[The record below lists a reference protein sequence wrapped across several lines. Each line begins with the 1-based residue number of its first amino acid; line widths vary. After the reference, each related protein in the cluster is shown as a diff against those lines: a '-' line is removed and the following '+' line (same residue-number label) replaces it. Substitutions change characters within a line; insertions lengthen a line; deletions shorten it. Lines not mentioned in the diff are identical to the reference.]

1 MLSLPSVVR
10 IYLHAAPV
18 NLHFAFDR
26 LANIVREEMGQDPLS
41 GHLFVFRNR
50 RGDRVKL
57 LFWDDD
63 GYAVFYK
70 RLEQGVFRFPADA
83 APTRAVQVSVS
94 ELSLL
99 LWGIAPESVRRHKR
113 FSLEEHRAKSS
124 TRRIP
129 SDSDPARKK

>member
-1 MLSLPSVVR
+1 MLSLPSVVK

-26 LANIVREEMGQDPLS
+26 LAGIVREQMGQDPLS

-63 GYAVFYK
+63 GYAIFYK
-70 RLEQGVFRFPADA
+70 RLQAGVFRFPVMDA
-83 APTRAVQVSVS
+83 ETRAVQVSVS
-94 ELSLL
+94 DLSLL
-99 LWGIAPESVRRHKR
+99 LWGIEPASVRRQKR
-113 FSLEEHRAKSS
+113 FSLAAHRLAHAPP
-124 TRRIP
+124 R
-129 SDSDPARKK
+129 

>member
-10 IYLHAAPV
+10 IYLYAAPV
-18 NLHFAFDR
+18 NLHFGFDR
-26 LANIVREEMGQDPLS
+26 LANLVREDLGQDPLS

-70 RLEQGVFRFPADA
+70 RLQVGVFRFPAVDA
-83 APTRAVQVSVS
+83 ETRGVRVTAS

-99 LWGIAPESVRRHKR
+99 LWGIDAASVRRHKR
-113 FSLEEHRAKSS
+113 FSREAHRAQCA
-124 TRRIP
+124 
-129 SDSDPARKK
+129 ARYAAPESAK